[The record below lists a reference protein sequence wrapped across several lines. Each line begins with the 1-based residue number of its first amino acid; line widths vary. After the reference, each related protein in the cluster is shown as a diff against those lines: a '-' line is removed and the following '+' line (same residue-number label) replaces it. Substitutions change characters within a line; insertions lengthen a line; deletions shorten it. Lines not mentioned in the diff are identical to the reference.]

1 MSLGMGDITAISVLI
16 AISAFAWFRRENI
29 GGKTWAFR
37 VIPLGQ
43 ILFICD
49 SGLTFL
55 LNLLI
60 LFAVYATVTYLAGW
74 RLAHPANHVLRG
86 MWWGVHILVYFIFVF
101 ILCGVL
107 GGVVC
112 TVVRFSPIA
121 IENDWPWT
129 KGKITDQLPFA
140 VEYKRAKTLCA
151 EYDKRL
157 LFKSGKRIGLPMDTC
172 GFGPFQV
179 YRLKSGDYC
188 LVDGFDRNLP
198 ESFGDQ
204 SRWLRVNV
212 EKETVE
218 LKHGIGW
225 FRIPEKGYVRGWG
238 GDKNSLDFFHF
249 NMYPGGN
256 LNETR
261 GWAVSV
267 PGTPVGDSLEG
278 RKLIGT
284 IYTSGRFEDM

>member
-1 MSLGMGDITAISVLI
+1 MGNI
-16 AISAFAWFRRENI
+16 AEILTLMAVSAFAWLRRRNI

-37 VIPLGQ
+37 IIPLGQ

-49 SGLTFL
+49 SELTFL
-55 LNLLI
+55 LNILI
-60 LFAVYATVTYLAGW
+60 LLAVYATVAYLAGW
-74 RLAHPANHVLRG
+74 RLSHPANHVLRG
-86 MWWGVHILVYFIFVF
+86 MWWSVHILVYFVF
-101 ILCGVL
+101 AFIVCAVL

-121 IENDWPWT
+121 TESDWPWT

-140 VEYKRAKTLCA
+140 AEYKRAKTLCA

-157 LFKSGKRIGLPMDTC
+157 MFKSGKRIGLPIDTC

-179 YRLKSGDYC
+179 YRLKSGEYC
-188 LVDGFDRNLP
+188 LVDGFDRKLP

-218 LKHGIGW
+218 LKYGIGW

-238 GDKNSLDFFHF
+238 GSEGSLDFFSF
-249 NMYPGGN
+249 SMYPGGN
-256 LNETR
+256 LNET
-261 GWAVSV
+261 GWNVRVS
-267 PGTPVGDSLEG
+267 GTPVGDSLEG

-284 IYTSGRFEDM
+284 IDTRGRFKSN

>member
-1 MSLGMGDITAISVLI
+1 MSLGMGNI
-16 AISAFAWFRRENI
+16 AEILTLMAVSALAWLRRRNI

-37 VIPLGQ
+37 IIPLGQ

-49 SGLTFL
+49 SELTFL
-55 LNLLI
+55 LNILI
-60 LFAVYATVTYLAGW
+60 LLAVYTTVAYLAGW
-74 RLAHPANHVLRG
+74 RLSHPTNHVLRG
-86 MWWGVHILVYFIFVF
+86 MWWSVHILVYFIFAF
-101 ILCGVL
+101 IVCAVL

-121 IENDWPWT
+121 TESDWPWT

-140 VEYKRAKTLCA
+140 AEYKRAKTLCA

-157 LFKSGKRIGLPMDTC
+157 MFKSGKRIGLPIDTC

-179 YRLKSGDYC
+179 YRLKSGEYC
-188 LVDGFDRNLP
+188 LVDGFDRKLP

-218 LKHGIGW
+218 LKYGIGW

-238 GDKNSLDFFHF
+238 GSEDSLDFFSF
-249 NMYPGGN
+249 SMYTGGN
-256 LNETR
+256 LNET
-261 GWAVSV
+261 GWNVRVS
-267 PGTPVGDSLEG
+267 GTPVGDSLEG

-284 IYTSGRFEDM
+284 IDTRGRFKSN